1 MASYNPI
8 RAARLMALYLDEIEA
23 AGIEVE
29 FCQDIGALQ
38 AVQPALEDKPL
49 SPYFHP
55 DAYELVPDNSFWIHG
70 TAKGRTVLVQAARID
85 DTGHTPLGVLIDAR
99 FRRFFRTDE
108 EPVTDCKAMARMQG
122 RCVYHGEGWV
132 APDFRKTN
140 LARTFIHLGTIA
152 ILMRWSPDYIY
163 AFFDEQVV
171 DSGFPSKAW
180 FKMYEAI
187 GRHYH
192 GWLLPTDLIGWMDS
206 RHLVNLVEL
215 EYRRSVQGQPPR

>member
-1 MASYNPI
+1 MASYNPF
-8 RAARLMALYLDEIEA
+8 RAARLMSLYLDEIAA
-23 AGIEVE
+23 AGIDVE
-29 FCQDIGALQ
+29 FRQDIEALQ
-38 AVQPALEDKPL
+38 TVQPELVDKPL

-55 DAYELVPDNSFWIHG
+55 DSYELVPDNCFWIHG
-70 TAKGRTVLVQAARID
+70 TVGGRTVHVQAARID
-85 DTGHTPLGVLIDAR
+85 DTGHSPLGVLIAAR
-99 FRRFFRTDE
+99 FKRFFASSD
-108 EPVTDCKAMARMQG
+108 PVTDCKALATMQG

-132 APDFRKTN
+132 APEYRKTN
-140 LARTFIHLGTIA
+140 LAKTFIHLGTIA
-152 ILMRWSPDYIY
+152 ILMRWQPDYVY

-192 GWLLPTDLIGWMDS
+192 GWLLPTDLIGWMDN

-215 EYRRSVQGQPPR
+215 EYRRSVRGQPPR